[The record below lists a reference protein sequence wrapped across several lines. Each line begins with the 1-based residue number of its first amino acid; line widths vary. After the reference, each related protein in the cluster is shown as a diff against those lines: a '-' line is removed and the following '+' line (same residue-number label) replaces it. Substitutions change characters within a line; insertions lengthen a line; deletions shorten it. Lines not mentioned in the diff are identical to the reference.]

1 MAVTQRMLEKTHLD
15 LEKRISRIDQTKK
28 LILNKNYS
36 GTLNNQKW
44 IRIFSYLQDN
54 NIKFKIATLT
64 GKQLEVDF
72 IRELADSSILMDDSG
87 DFIEFLEIDQ
97 LIINKKDEG
106 LLIMLH
112 NRNIEYQQEE
122 SFILIEAYKK

>member
-1 MAVTQRMLEKTHLD
+1 MAVTQRTLEKTHLD

-36 GTLNNQKW
+36 GTLNNRKW
-44 IRIFSYLQDN
+44 IRIFSYLQDH

-72 IRELADSSILMDDSG
+72 IRELADTSILIDDSG

-97 LIINKKDEG
+97 LIVNKKDEG
-106 LLIMLH
+106 LLSMLH
-112 NRNIEYQQEE
+112 NRNIEYQQED